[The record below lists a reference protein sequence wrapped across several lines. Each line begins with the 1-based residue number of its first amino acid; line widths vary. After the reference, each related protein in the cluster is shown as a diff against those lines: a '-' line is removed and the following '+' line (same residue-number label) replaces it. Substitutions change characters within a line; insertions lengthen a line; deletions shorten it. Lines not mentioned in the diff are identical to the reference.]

1 MVRAL
6 FLSSYID
13 GDLFGRRRGCRFH
26 LQRERGEGYLSFLS
40 LATEKPLVFLSSF
53 LNTGRK
59 QAFSQFIFL
68 PSLVEGKLFFGTLL
82 IFE

>member
-1 MVRAL
+1 MVGAL
-6 FLSSYID
+6 FFSSYID
-13 GDLFGRRRGCRFH
+13 GDLFGWRCGCRLH

-40 LATEKPLVFLSSF
+40 LVTEKPLVFLSSF

-82 IFE
+82 ISE